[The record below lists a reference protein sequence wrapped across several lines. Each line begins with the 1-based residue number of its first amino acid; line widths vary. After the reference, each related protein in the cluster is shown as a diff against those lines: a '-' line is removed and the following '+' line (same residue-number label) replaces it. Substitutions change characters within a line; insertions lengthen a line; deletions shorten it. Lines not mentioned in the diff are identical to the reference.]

1 MLPSTKLA
9 EESAGI
15 WPETKIWPLA
25 RMAWDCG
32 LIVRWLSC
40 NCIMCRYVELVCWS
54 GLFRY
59 GGVAPKVDGAGIAD
73 GGGDDD
79 VRKGRQL

>member
-1 MLPSTKLA
+1 
-9 EESAGI
+9 
-15 WPETKIWPLA
+15 
-25 RMAWDCG
+25 
-32 LIVRWLSC
+32 
-40 NCIMCRYVELVCWS
+40 MCRYVELVCWS